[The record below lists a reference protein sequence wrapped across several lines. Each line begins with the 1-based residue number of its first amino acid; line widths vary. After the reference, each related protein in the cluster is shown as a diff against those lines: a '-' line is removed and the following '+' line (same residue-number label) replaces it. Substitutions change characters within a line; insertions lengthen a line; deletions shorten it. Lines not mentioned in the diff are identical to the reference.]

1 MPVDSASVLA
11 HVCCTILFIA
21 LVPFVD
27 CALASTVTPGMFYD
41 RMHYSYNC
49 CAACCCVL
57 YGLDEGYGLINN
69 GTFTSPN
76 YPTPYENNID
86 CLLYTFTGGTNQIV
100 EVQFN
105 YFQLEPRQ
113 NDVYGLLNA
122 CVLVDDDSVVSITF
136 ASMTTC
142 PCRR

>member
-1 MPVDSASVLA
+1 MSTDSASVLA
-11 HVCCTILFIA
+11 HAYCTIVFIT
-21 LVPFVD
+21 LVVPFVD
-27 CALASTVTPGMFYD
+27 SALASTVTPGECRFYA
-41 RMHYSYNC
+41 RMHYSQTNLYAYHF

-113 NDVYGLLNA
+113 NDVY
-122 CVLVDDDSVVSITF
+122 VYY
-136 ASMTTC
+136 SM
-142 PCRR
+142 PFFF